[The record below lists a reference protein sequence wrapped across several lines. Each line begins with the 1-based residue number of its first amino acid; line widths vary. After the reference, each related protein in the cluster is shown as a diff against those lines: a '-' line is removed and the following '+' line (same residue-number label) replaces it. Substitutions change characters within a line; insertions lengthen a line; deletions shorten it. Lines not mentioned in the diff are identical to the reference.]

1 MIATYRD
8 CVDQQARDEIAAAGA
23 AHRELGP
30 GYDDAVAEGLVERI
44 GLEIDKR
51 VDARLAQYGGQ
62 PGPHVPPAQHSVPLA
77 QHGAPPA
84 QRSPGGQVS
93 PTARLPWSMVVLALG
108 SMLTGVLATAAI
120 LNPSG
125 SGATVAL
132 VWIVIAV
139 INVAYA
145 RRH

>member
-1 MIATYRD
+1 VIATYRVY
-8 CVDQQARDEIAAAGA
+8 VDQQARDEIAAAGA

-44 GLEIDKR
+44 GIEIDKR

-62 PGPHVPPAQHSVPLA
+62 PAPHVPPAQHSVPAA
-77 QHGAPPA
+77 QHNAPPA

-93 PTARLPWSMVVLALG
+93 PAARPPWSVVVLALG
-108 SMLTGVLATAAI
+108 SMLMGTLASAAVL
-120 LNPSG
+120 NSG
-125 SGATVAL
+125 GGGSVVAL

>member
-1 MIATYRD
+1 MIATYRVF
-8 CVDQQARDEIAAAGA
+8 VDQQARDEIAAAGA

-44 GLEIDKR
+44 GVEIDKR

-62 PGPHVPPAQHSVPLA
+62 PAPHVPPTPHVQPAQHS
-77 QHGAPPA
+77 APPA

-93 PTARLPWSMVVLALG
+93 PAARPPWSVVVLALG
-108 SMLTGVLATAAI
+108 SMLMGTLASAAVL
-120 LNPSG
+120 NSHG
-125 SGATVAL
+125 SGAVVAL
-132 VWIVIAV
+132 VWVVIGV

>member
-1 MIATYRD
+1 VIATYRV

-44 GLEIDKR
+44 GIEIDKR

-62 PGPHVPPAQHSVPLA
+62 PVPHVPLA
-77 QHGAPPA
+77 QHSAPTAQHSAPPA
-84 QRSPGGQVS
+84 RHSPGGQVS
-93 PTARLPWSMVVLALG
+93 PAARPPWSVVVLALG
-108 SMLTGVLATAAI
+108 SMLMGTLASAAVL
-120 LNPSG
+120 NSG
-125 SGATVAL
+125 GGGSVVAL

-139 INVAYA
+139 INVVYA

>member
-1 MIATYRD
+1 VIATYRVL
-8 CVDQQARDEIAAAGA
+8 VDQQARDEIAAAGA

-44 GLEIDKR
+44 GIEIDKR

-62 PGPHVPPAQHSVPLA
+62 PAQHVQHSVPAAQHSVP
-77 QHGAPPA
+77 PA
-84 QRSPGGQVS
+84 QRGPGGQVS
-93 PTARLPWSMVVLALG
+93 AAGRPPWSVVVLALG
-108 SMLTGVLATAAI
+108 SMLMGTLASAAVL
-120 LNPSG
+120 NSG
-125 SGATVAL
+125 GGGSVVAL

-139 INVAYA
+139 INVVYA

>member
-1 MIATYRD
+1 MYRVF
-8 CVDQQARDEIAAAGA
+8 VDQQARDEIAAAGA

-44 GLEIDKR
+44 GNEIDKR

-62 PGPHVPPAQHSVPLA
+62 PAPYAPPAQHSAPAA
-77 QHGAPPA
+77 QHSAPPA

-93 PTARLPWSMVVLALG
+93 PAARPPWSVVVLALG
-108 SMLTGVLATAAI
+108 SMLMGVFASAAV
-120 LNPSG
+120 LNSHG
-125 SGATVAL
+125 SGAVVAL
-132 VWIVIAV
+132 VWIVIGI
-139 INVAYA
+139 INIVYA

>member
-1 MIATYRD
+1 VIATYRVF
-8 CVDQQARDEIAAAGA
+8 VDQQARDEIAAAGA

-44 GLEIDKR
+44 GVEIDKR

-62 PGPHVPPAQHSVPLA
+62 PAPHVPPAQPS
-77 QHGAPPA
+77 APPA
-84 QRSPGGQVS
+84 QHAAPPAPRSPGGQVS
-93 PTARLPWSMVVLALG
+93 PAGRLPWSMVVLALG

>member
-1 MIATYRD
+1 VIATYRVF
-8 CVDQQARDEIAAAGA
+8 VDQQARDEIAASGA

-44 GLEIDKR
+44 GVEIDKR

-62 PGPHVPPAQHSVPLA
+62 PAPHVPPAQHTAPTA
-77 QHGAPPA
+77 QHSAPPA
-84 QRSPGGQVS
+84 QRSPDGQVS
-93 PTARLPWSMVVLALG
+93 PAAHPPWSVVVLALG
-108 SMLTGVLATAAI
+108 SMLMGTLASAAVL
-120 LNPSG
+120 NSG
-125 SGATVAL
+125 GGGSVVAL

>member
-1 MIATYRD
+1 MIATYRVF
-8 CVDQQARDEIAAAGA
+8 VDQQARDEIAAAGA

-44 GLEIDKR
+44 GVEIDKR

-62 PGPHVPPAQHSVPLA
+62 PGPHVPPAQHSAPAA
-77 QHGAPPA
+77 QHSAPPA

-93 PTARLPWSMVVLALG
+93 PAARPPWSVVVLALG
-108 SMLTGVLATAAI
+108 SMLMGTLASAAVL
-120 LNPSG
+120 NSHG
-125 SGATVAL
+125 SGAVVAL
-132 VWIVIAV
+132 VWVVIGA

>member
-1 MIATYRD
+1 VIATYRVF
-8 CVDQQARDEIAAAGA
+8 VDQQARDEIAAAGA

-44 GLEIDKR
+44 GVEIDKR

-62 PGPHVPPAQHSVPLA
+62 PAPHVPPAQYGAPAA
-77 QHGAPPA
+77 QHNAPPA

-93 PTARLPWSMVVLALG
+93 PAARPPWSVVVLALG
-108 SMLTGVLATAAI
+108 SMLMGTLASAAVL
-120 LNPSG
+120 NSG
-125 SGATVAL
+125 GGGSVVAL

>member
-1 MIATYRD
+1 MIETYRVF
-8 CVDQQARDEIAAAGA
+8 VDQQAHDEIAAAGA

-44 GLEIDKR
+44 GNEIDKR

-62 PGPHVPPAQHSVPLA
+62 PAPHVPPAQHAP
-77 QHGAPPA
+77 PPA

-93 PTARLPWSMVVLALG
+93 PAARLPWSMVVLALG

-120 LNPSG
+120 LNPTG

>member
-1 MIATYRD
+1 
-8 CVDQQARDEIAAAGA
+8 VDQQARDEIAAAGA
-23 AHRELGP
+23 AHRELGS

-62 PGPHVPPAQHSVPLA
+62 PAPHVPPAQYSAPTA
-77 QHGAPPA
+77 QHSAPPA
-84 QRSPGGQVS
+84 QRSPGGQMS
-93 PTARLPWSMVVLALG
+93 PAARPPWSVVVLALG
-108 SMLTGVLATAAI
+108 SMLMGTLASAAVL
-120 LNPSG
+120 NSG
-125 SGATVAL
+125 GGGSVVAL
-132 VWIVIAV
+132 VWVVIAV

>member
-1 MIATYRD
+1 VVATYRVF
-8 CVDQQARDEIAAAGA
+8 VDQQARDEITAAGA

-44 GLEIDKR
+44 GVEIDKR

-62 PGPHVPPAQHSVPLA
+62 PAPHVPLA
-77 QHGAPPA
+77 QHSAPQHSAPPA

-93 PTARLPWSMVVLALG
+93 PAARPPWSVVVLALG
-108 SMLTGVLATAAI
+108 SMLMGTLASAAVL
-120 LNPSG
+120 NSG
-125 SGATVAL
+125 GGGSVVAL